1 MPALFL
7 VRRFCA
13 ALGRVGAIL
22 GNVMFGELMDGSSQ
36 VMPLFLTAAALLL
49 SAISGAMLP
58 ETKNL
63 NLA

>member
-1 MPALFL
+1 
-7 VRRFCA
+7 
-13 ALGRVGAIL
+13 
-22 GNVMFGELMDGSSQ
+22 MFGELMDSSSQ